1 MKILVYLLF
10 VAITISA
17 CSSVSK
23 NQEKFIG
30 EWLYAGSTDSYLT
43 RLGENQLINS
53 KDREKLVLNN
63 GDWSLGETSG
73 EWGDKDEIRGV
84 NFLNFREWEISSE
97 YSIKEIDAQVEEIN
111 GVETIVLELT
121 ISSSGTGVSTVA
133 GENYVVEKNYS
144 DVFKYYYVKTPLEK
158 KAIKKYL
165 EEKPL
170 MDIVEEVNKQ
180 LKNIA
185 PSEISIEG
193 NSLYYISLSDGEDGS
208 IGREFLEK
216 YKKALKL
223 GIKKGNNVK
232 KLQEVLMLL
241 SDDDKD
247 GISNEIEK
255 KFGMNPKNRDSDGDG
270 IDDSSE
276 FNGIYDE
283 FSFQEI
289 FKTGFKANDSDGDGL
304 IDALDID

>member
-1 MKILVYLLF
+1 MKNLIYLLF
-10 VAITISA
+10 VAITISS

-43 RLGENQLINS
+43 RVGENQLINS
-53 KDREKLVLNN
+53 EDRAKLVLNN

-84 NFLNFREWEISSE
+84 NFLNFREWEISSK
-97 YSIKEIDAQVEEIN
+97 YSIKEMDAQVEEIN

-185 PSEISIEG
+185 PSEISIQG
-193 NSLYYISLSDGEDGS
+193 NSLYYVLTDDSQDG
-208 IGREFLEK
+208 LKYLKK
-216 YKKALKL
+216 YKEALKL
-223 GIKKGNNVK
+223 GIKKNENVE
-232 KLQEVLMLL
+232 KLKVVLRLL
-241 SDDDKD
+241 TDDDKD

-255 KFGMNPKNRDSDGDG
+255 KFGMNPKNRDSDSDG
-270 IDDSSE
+270 INDSSE

-289 FKTGFKANDSDGDGL
+289 FKPGFKAVDSDGDGL